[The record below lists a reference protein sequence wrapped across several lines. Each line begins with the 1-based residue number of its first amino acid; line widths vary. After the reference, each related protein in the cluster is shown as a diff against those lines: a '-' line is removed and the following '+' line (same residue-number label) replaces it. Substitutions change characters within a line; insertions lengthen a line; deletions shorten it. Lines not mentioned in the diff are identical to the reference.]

1 MDNIIHLTAEV
12 SDGVL
17 TIQRTDG
24 TPISIITREAENA
37 LAIGVLEYGDT
48 GSLVRAL
55 QCLIN
60 AHGDCGTLDEDGIFG
75 ELTQTAL
82 IIFQDRHGMSPADG
96 VCDLATWRQLIRS
109 TTNDTERHSYS
120 CKSRLY

>member
-1 MDNIIHLTAEV
+1 MDDIIHLTAEV
-12 SDGVL
+12 SDGIL
-17 TIQRTDG
+17 TIKRTDG
-24 TPISIITREAENA
+24 TPISIVTREAENA
-37 LAIGVLEYGDT
+37 FAIGVLEYGDT
-48 GSLVRAL
+48 GPLVRAL

-60 AHGDCGTLDEDGIFG
+60 AHGDCGILDEDGIFG

-82 IIFQDRHGMSPADG
+82 IIFQDRYGISPANG

-109 TTNDTERHSYS
+109 ATNDTERHSYS